1 MRKVK
6 KVMDSVIAL
15 IKDEMQA
22 VEEQFSRH
30 LASDVKL
37 ISQVGQYVLSSGGKR
52 LRPMLLLLS
61 SRLCG
66 YNGDKHID
74 LAGVVEFI
82 HTATLL
88 HDDVVDSASLR
99 RGNRSANSVW
109 GNQASVLVGDFL
121 FAKSF
126 SVMVGSDSLRILK
139 LLADT
144 TTQLAEGEILQLINT
159 CDLDVDEKR
168 YLQVVRDKTAI
179 LIAAACQVG
188 AVLAGVDDEKEQALR
203 EFGLEIGTAFQL
215 MDDALDYVADQIE
228 FGKEK
233 GHDLFEGKMTLPL
246 IHAYSKASV
255 EERSEVLRIVEAEE
269 LNAADLD
276 YVCKLIEEKGGI
288 VYTRDKALERIER
301 AKGYLQVFSDSEAR
315 RALFQLADYV
325 VTRSK

>member
-1 MRKVK
+1 
-6 KVMDSVIAL
+6 MDSVIEL
-15 IKDEMQA
+15 IKDELQA
-22 VEEQFSRH
+22 VEDQFEKH

-37 ISQVGQYVLSSGGKR
+37 ISQVGHYVLSSGGKR

-61 SRLCG
+61 ARLCG
-66 YNGDKHID
+66 YEGDKHID

-179 LIAAACQVG
+179 LIAAACQTG
-188 AVLAGVDDEKEQALR
+188 AVLAGA
-203 EFGLEIGTAFQL
+203 
-215 MDDALDYVADQIE
+215 
-228 FGKEK
+228 
-233 GHDLFEGKMTLPL
+233 
-246 IHAYSKASV
+246 
-255 EERSEVLRIVEAEE
+255 
-269 LNAADLD
+269 
-276 YVCKLIEEKGGI
+276 
-288 VYTRDKALERIER
+288 
-301 AKGYLQVFSDSEAR
+301 DSE
-315 RALFQLADYV
+315 
-325 VTRSK
+325 K

>member
-1 MRKVK
+1 MET
-6 KVMDSVIAL
+6 VIAL

-22 VEEQFSRH
+22 VEEQIKNH
-30 LASDVKL
+30 LTSDVEL
-37 ISQVGQYVLSSGGKR
+37 IGQVGQYVLSSGGKR

-61 SRLCG
+61 ARLCG
-66 YNGDKHID
+66 YQGDNHID

-88 HDDVVDSASLR
+88 HDDVVDSANLR

-126 SVMVGSDSLRILK
+126 SVMVGSNSLRILK

-159 CDLDVDEKR
+159 CDLEVDEAR

-188 AVLAGVDDEKEQALR
+188 GVLAGVDAEKEAALR

-215 MDDALDYVADQIE
+215 MDDALDYVADQEE
-228 FGKEK
+228 FGKER

-246 IHAYSKASV
+246 IHAYHGAAPQ
-255 EERSEVLRIVEAEE
+255 ERAEISRIVEAEE
-269 LNAADLD
+269 LTADDLD
-276 YVCKLIEEKGGI
+276 YVCRLIDCKGGI
-288 VYTRDKALERIER
+288 AYTRNKALQRIER
-301 AKGYLQVFSDSEAR
+301 AKGLLDIFPDSQPR
-315 RALFQLADYV
+315 QALFHLADYV
-325 VTRSK
+325 VSRSK

>member
-1 MRKVK
+1 ME
-6 KVMDSVIAL
+6 SVIAL
-15 IKDEMQA
+15 LKDEMQA
-22 VEEQFSRH
+22 VERQFEKN
-30 LASDVKL
+30 LASNVQL

-52 LRPMLLLLS
+52 IRPMLLLLC
-61 SRLCG
+61 SRLG
-66 YNGDKHID
+66 DYRGDKHVE

-126 SVMVGSDSLRILK
+126 SVMVGSESLKILK
-139 LLADT
+139 ILSDT

-159 CDLDVDEKR
+159 CDLDVDESR

-188 AVLAGVDDEKEQALR
+188 GVLSGMTGEREQALR

-215 MDDALDYVADQIE
+215 MDDALDYVADQE
-228 FGKEK
+228 DFGKER
-233 GHDLFEGKMTLPL
+233 GHDLYEGKMTLPL
-246 IHAYSKASV
+246 IQAYAQASTG
-255 EERSEVLRIVEAEE
+255 ERGEIARIIEAEE
-269 LNAADLD
+269 LTGRDLD
-276 YVCKLIEEKGGI
+276 YICSLIERTGGI
-288 VYTRDKALERIER
+288 AY
-301 AKGYLQVFSDSEAR
+301 
-315 RALFQLADYV
+315 
-325 VTRSK
+325 TRSKAQERIDKAKLHLQIFPDNEARQALFKVADFVVARNK

>member
-1 MRKVK
+1 
-6 KVMDSVIAL
+6 MDAVVAL
-15 IKDEMQA
+15 VKDEMQA
-22 VEEQFSRH
+22 VENQFKKH

-52 LRPMLLLLS
+52 FRPMLLLLS
-61 SRLCG
+61 ARLCG
-66 YNGDKHID
+66 YQGDKHIE

-126 SVMVGSDSLRILK
+126 SVMVGSESLKILQ
-139 LLADT
+139 LLSDT

-159 CDLDVDEKR
+159 CDLEVDETR

-188 AVLAGVDDEKEQALR
+188 AVLAGVPEADELALR

-215 MDDALDYVADQIE
+215 MDDALDYVADQE
-228 FGKEK
+228 NFGKQK

-246 IHAYSKASV
+246 IHTYASAAA
-255 EERSEVLRIVEAEE
+255 EEQAEIARIVEAEE
-269 LNAADLD
+269 LGQEDLA
-276 YVCKLIEEKGGI
+276 YVCELIARKGGI
-288 VYTRDKALERIER
+288 DYTRSKALQRVER
-301 AKGYLQVFSDSEAR
+301 AKALLASFPDSPAR
-315 RALFQLADYV
+315 QALFDLADYV
-325 VTRSK
+325 VARNK

>member
-1 MRKVK
+1 
-6 KVMDSVIAL
+6 MDTVIAL

-22 VEEQFSRH
+22 VETQFNKH

-61 SRLCG
+61 ARLCG
-66 YNGDKHID
+66 YDGDKHID

-179 LIAAACQVG
+179 LIAAACQAG
-188 AVLAGVDDEKEQALR
+188 AVLAGVDAEKEQALR

-215 MDDALDYVADQIE
+215 MDDALDYVADQRD
-228 FGKEK
+228 FGKER

-246 IHAYSKASV
+246 IHAYSNASPR
-255 EERSEVLRIVEAEE
+255 ERAEISRIVEAEE
-269 LNAADLD
+269 LTAADLD
-276 YVCKLIEEKGGI
+276 YACRLIETKGGI
-288 VYTRDKALERIER
+288 TYTRRKALERIER
-301 AKGYLQVFSDSEAR
+301 AKGLLQGFPAGETRS
-315 RALFQLADYV
+315 ALFDLADYV
-325 VTRSK
+325 VTRNK

>member
-1 MRKVK
+1 
-6 KVMDSVIAL
+6 MDTVIAL

-22 VEEQFSRH
+22 VEEQIKNH
-30 LASDVKL
+30 LTSDVEL
-37 ISQVGQYVLSSGGKR
+37 IGQVGQYVLSSGGKR

-61 SRLCG
+61 ARLCG
-66 YNGDKHID
+66 YQGDNHID

-126 SVMVGSDSLRILK
+126 SVMVGSNSLRILK

-144 TTQLAEGEILQLINT
+144 TTQLAEGEILQLLNT
-159 CDLDVDEKR
+159 CDLDVDETR

-188 AVLAGVDDEKEQALR
+188 AVLAGVDDGKEAALH

-215 MDDALDYVADQIE
+215 MDDALDYVADQEE
-228 FGKEK
+228 FGKER

-246 IHAYSKASV
+246 IHAYHDATTQ
-255 EERSEVLRIVEAEE
+255 ERAEISRIVEAEE
-269 LNAADLD
+269 LAADDLD
-276 YVCKLIEEKGGI
+276 YVCRLIDKKGGI
-288 VYTRDKALERIER
+288 TYTRNKALQRIER
-301 AKGYLQVFSDSEAR
+301 AKGLLDIFPDSQTR
-315 RALFQLADYV
+315 QALFQLADYV
-325 VTRSK
+325 VARNK

>member
-1 MRKVK
+1 METV
-6 KVMDSVIAL
+6 VAL
-15 IKDEMQA
+15 LKDEMQA
-22 VEEQFSRH
+22 VEDQFEKH

-37 ISQVGQYVLSSGGKR
+37 ISQVGKYVLSSGGKR
-52 LRPMLLLLS
+52 IRPMLLLLS

-66 YNGDKHID
+66 YQGDKHIE
-74 LAGVVEFI
+74 LASVVEFI

-126 SVMVGSDSLRILK
+126 SVMVGSDSLKILK
-139 LLADT
+139 ILSDT

-159 CDLDVDEKR
+159 CDLEVDETR

-188 AVLAGVDDEKEQALR
+188 AVLAGVDEASEQALR

-215 MDDALDYVADQIE
+215 MDDALDYVADQAD
-228 FGKEK
+228 FGKER

-246 IHAYSKASV
+246 IHAYANASST
-255 EERSEVLRIVEAEE
+255 EQKEVARIVEAEE
-269 LNAADLD
+269 LSRVDLD
-276 YVCKLIEEKGGI
+276 YICDLIARKGGI
-288 VYTRDKALERIER
+288 EYTRNKALQRIDR
-301 AKGYLQVFSDSEAR
+301 AKQQLVLFPDSVPR
-315 RALFQLADYV
+315 QALFRLADYV
-325 VTRSK
+325 VTRNK